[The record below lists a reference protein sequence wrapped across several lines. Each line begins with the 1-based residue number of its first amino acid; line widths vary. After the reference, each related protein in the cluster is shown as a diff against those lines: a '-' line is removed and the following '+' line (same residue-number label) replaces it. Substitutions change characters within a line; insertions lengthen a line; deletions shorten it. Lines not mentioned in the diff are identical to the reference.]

1 MVFIGN
7 KSFKVILLGGF
18 SEKFG
23 NFSQVKAI
31 YALTSNMSR
40 SSYDDNSRVLKNNSL
55 IIFFIK

>member
-1 MVFIGN
+1 
-7 KSFKVILLGGF
+7 VILLGGF

-23 NFSQVKAI
+23 NFNQVKAI
-31 YALTSNMSR
+31 YALTSNISR